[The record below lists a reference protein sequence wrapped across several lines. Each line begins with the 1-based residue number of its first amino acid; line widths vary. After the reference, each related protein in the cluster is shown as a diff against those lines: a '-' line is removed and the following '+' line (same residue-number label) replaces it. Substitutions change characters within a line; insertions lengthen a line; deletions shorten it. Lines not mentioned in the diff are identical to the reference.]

1 MKQNRRTLRKKK
13 DGIDTGFH
21 LERERKKRMV
31 KERELEEKVKDL
43 KIKDN
48 FSSRVLSQR

>member
-1 MKQNRRTLRKKK
+1 MKQSRRNLRKKK
-13 DGIDTGFH
+13 DGIDNSSH
-21 LERERKKRMV
+21 LEREREKKGWL
-31 KERELEEKVKDL
+31 KRELEEKVKDL